1 MVGSGKTAHY
11 SGARLLQPDVP
22 MIRPFLLLS
31 GFFGLTG
38 VALGAF
44 AAHALRARLS
54 AEYLAVFQTG
64 VHYQMIH
71 ALALLGV
78 ALLCRQIPGR
88 LLAAAGGL
96 FTLGILLFSGSLY
109 LLTLSGIGALG
120 IVTPFGGTA
129 FLGGWLCLIL
139 AAWRLR

>member
-1 MVGSGKTAHY
+1 
-11 SGARLLQPDVP
+11 
-22 MIRPFLLLS
+22 MIRLFLLLS
-31 GFFGLTG
+31 GVFGLTG

-44 AAHALRARLS
+44 AAHALRAQLS

-78 ALLCRQIPGR
+78 ALLCRQVPGR
-88 LLAAAGGL
+88 LLVAAGSL